1 MTFMNAAEQR
11 RVADAATMDPDL
23 VAKLPRIGEPKKTWI
38 AVGPNRMAV
47 GRACTDFFDKDGLTY
62 YRDVYEDCPHCR
74 RDREQFVRCQPL
86 GTHRERLIELLGRDR
101 DRDGY
106 WCNNCQGTGWFI
118 ETWAAVI
125 ERLGLVTWEQVI
137 AELPDAALTKLVNA
151 GPALLTRGYTQEGY
165 PVALLNAE
173 LTKRFE
179 ARAPA

>member
-1 MTFMNAAEQR
+1 MNAAEQR

-23 VAKLPRIGEPKKTWI
+23 VAKLPRIGVPKKTWI
-38 AVGPNRMAV
+38 AVAPNRMAV

-74 RDREQFVRCQPL
+74 RDREAFVNRRGAGL
-86 GTHRERLIELLGRDR
+86 DREALIAKLRRDR
-101 DRDGY
+101 DLDGY

-118 ETWAAVI
+118 ESWAAVT

-137 AELPDAALTKLVNA
+137 AELTDETLVKLVNA

-173 LTKRFE
+173 LTRRFE